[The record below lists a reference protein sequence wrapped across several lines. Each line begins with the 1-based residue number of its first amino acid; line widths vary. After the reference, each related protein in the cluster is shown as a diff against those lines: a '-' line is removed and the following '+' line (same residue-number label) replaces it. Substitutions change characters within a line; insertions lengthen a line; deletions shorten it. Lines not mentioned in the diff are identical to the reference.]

1 MKDSSLSAQLEPIIK
16 PVAKFLWRFHVMLY
30 SFIVIG
36 GVAVVIVL
44 FIGLLSTSPDQS
56 QTTETIF
63 DKKTIKSIEN
73 FEPASSS
80 IDSFS
85 LPAGRSHPFAE

>member
-56 QTTETIF
+56 QTAETIF

-85 LPAGRSHPFAE
+85 LPAGRSNPFAE

>member
-1 MKDSSLSAQLEPIIK
+1 MKDSLSAQLEPIIK
-16 PVAKFLWRFHVMLY
+16 PIAKFLWRFHVMLY

-56 QTTETIF
+56 QTAETIF

-85 LPAGRSHPFAE
+85 LPAGRSNPFAE

>member
-1 MKDSSLSAQLEPIIK
+1 MKDSLSAQLEPIIK

-56 QTTETIF
+56 QTIETIF

-85 LPAGRSHPFAE
+85 LPAGRSNPFAE